1 MSGSNSFIPTAIGIV
16 KHAIDADQRG
26 EYEEA
31 LPLYR
36 RALEHFMIG
45 LKYETN
51 PTGLYWAQ
59 VSIPIYSKRVRSL

>member
-1 MSGSNSFIPTAIGIV
+1 V

-51 PTGLYWAQ
+51 PTGAVL
-59 VSIPIYSKRVRSL
+59 PSLEQCRAFPAECPTFFVFILQLPS